1 MNLLLCSR
9 FFIAFIIAIRY
20 TLFFPSSLLP
30 APCSLLP
37 KTQRFVPHGYNTCYI
52 YYSLL

>member
-1 MNLLLCSR
+1 M
-9 FFIAFIIAIRY
+9 RY
-20 TLFFPSSLLP
+20 TLFFPSSLFPLPKSLLP

-52 YYSLL
+52 